1 MNWQVRVLSA
11 HSALSESMFVVVVI
25 INLTAA
31 AVLVSYLCIKR
42 RQRVRSR
49 TDPHDQGQP
58 TAGVIDVAAL
68 KPRIDAVRRN
78 YLVTRKPQNGLGY
91 HRALLK
97 VAGRAVAQL
106 GYFRARKAEDQS
118 HTNAA

>member
-1 MNWQVRVLSA
+1 MFSA
-11 HSALSESMFVVVVI
+11 YSALSESMSVVEVI
-25 INLTAA
+25 IRLTAVA
-31 AVLVSYLCIKR
+31 LVVSYLCIKR
-42 RQRVRSR
+42 RQRVRSG
-49 TDPHDQGQP
+49 TDPYDRGQP
-58 TAGVIDVAAL
+58 TPVGIDVTTL
-68 KPRIDAVRRN
+68 KPRIDAVRHN
-78 YLVTRKPQNGLGY
+78 YLATRKPQNGLGY